1 MTAVALLVAE
11 TTMTQ
16 FFSQLPGADLR
27 VPHSCWTLKTLNLYC
42 VGENFALQLD

>member
-16 FFSQLPGADLR
+16 FFSQIPGADLR
-27 VPHSCWTLKTLNLYC
+27 PTFMLDPQNSEFIFVL
-42 VGENFALQLD
+42 ENFALQLD